1 MALVSLNSINL
12 IAKHTETRNVGTYDG
27 IHIAGSYEVTLVS
40 GSEGTIH
47 LKGNEDDLEKI
58 ESKNKNG
65 TLLIK
70 QKEKSWFDTWD
81 TDTVYITIPVEY
93 VSKIILSGSGE
104 ISSSFPLTGDHFKA
118 TLSGSGDLSL
128 NLEVTH
134 LNATLTGSG
143 NINLRGTATATNY
156 EVTGSGEIQASS
168 IKATNAEAK
177 ITGSGDIEMYAS
189 ETLNAIITGS
199 GDIACGGNPGKQI
212 TKVTGSG
219 DIIVRD

>member
-12 IAKHTETRNVGTYDG
+12 IAQHTETRNVGTYDG

-104 ISSSFPLTGDHFKA
+104 ISSSFPPFPPYNRVFLTNHHIFSP
-118 TLSGSGDLSL
+118 T
-128 NLEVTH
+128 T
-134 LNATLTGSG
+134 
-143 NINLRGTATATNY
+143 
-156 EVTGSGEIQASS
+156 Q
-168 IKATNAEAK
+168 
-177 ITGSGDIEMYAS
+177 
-189 ETLNAIITGS
+189 
-199 GDIACGGNPGKQI
+199 
-212 TKVTGSG
+212 
-219 DIIVRD
+219 